1 LNKTK
6 LKYYCKNC
14 NKRINA
20 LTALYGT
27 GFCLSCVMSK
37 VIRHGKNHQSF
48 LHGKFSKDFHN
59 YCSCGKEIC
68 GVSKRCRS
76 CARKEQYK
84 DPTTHPM
91 YIDGRAEV
99 PYPSSFSDSLKEE
112 IRDRDNHICQICHM
126 TEKDLNKE
134 LFIHHIDYNKE
145 NSQKQNLISLCNS
158 CHSKTNAN
166 RDYWFAYCVYVRKS
180 DTIETPLSI
189 VS

>member
-1 LNKTK
+1 MNKTK

-37 VIRHGKNHQSF
+37 VIRHGENHQSF

-59 YCSCGKEIC
+59 YCECGKEIC

-84 DPTTHPM
+84 QDITSHPM
-91 YIDGRAEV
+91 FIDGHARI
-99 PYPSSFSDSLKEE
+99 PYPSSFSNELKLK
-112 IRDRDNHICQICHM
+112 IRDRDGHSCQKCGK
-126 TEKDLNKE
+126 TEQKLQKE
-134 LFIHHIDYNKE
+134 LSIHHIDYNKE
-145 NSQKQNLISLCNS
+145 NCRKENLISLCNS
-158 CHSKTNAN
+158 CHSQSNNN
-166 RDYWFAYCVYVRKS
+166 RDYWFAYYTELILCYFF
-180 DTIETPLSI
+180 II
-189 VS
+189 